1 MGRVLTD
8 RDRDRNTAEQPT
20 GTGYELHTDVD
31 FDTDGDGST
40 HTNGRSNANDAYH
53 NGAAGWLPIG
63 SHNDSY
69 TGEFKGR
76 GHVIANLY
84 LNLYRNYTGLFTELG
99 STGQIIGVGLNNSRV
114 LNGQGTVGTLVG
126 HNKGLVAAG
135 YARGGSVA
143 AGPMWAAWWVP
154 TAPPPHCGHMPRRR
168 WNACGAAIIGTPGA
182 RAGPRASCA
191 RRIAIPAAMPPEC
204 GCGQQRNSRRPVV
217 LRRQRRLSGLAVRLP
232 PGNRAGHQQ
241 PAGVS
246 ARSGH
251 HTGADLR
258 RLGPLPYEV
267 PSRSGAGGDA
277 ADSKRRGGGRSD
289 PDLPGRR
296 RCHPGRW

>member
-1 MGRVLTD
+1 MLATDWRKYRKAFPNPITGMGRVLTD
-8 RDRDRNTAEQPT
+8 RDSNTAEQPT
-20 GTGYELHTDVD
+20 GTGYELRTDVD

-114 LNGQGTVGTLVG
+114 LNGQGTVGTLAG

-204 GCGQQRNSRRPVV
+204 GCGQRRNSRRPV
-217 LRRQRRLSGLAVRLP
+217 GTP
-232 PGNRAGHQQ
+232 
-241 PAGVS
+241 S
-246 ARSGH
+246 AAATIRPCSTAA
-251 HTGADLR
+251 TG
-258 RLGPLPYEV
+258 
-267 PSRSGAGGDA
+267 
-277 ADSKRRGGGRSD
+277 
-289 PDLPGRR
+289 
-296 RCHPGRW
+296 